1 MSSLFGFLATK
12 FASSPEN
19 LATEALNY
27 VLGRSR
33 VAAGAFL
40 RLLAEGGE
48 PLPDDVAFQTQV
60 GGDDQA
66 RPDIEGRTAKH
77 GTVVVI
83 EAKFWAGLTSNQPVA
98 YLSRL
103 PEEAPAV
110 LAFIAPAARF
120 TTLWP
125 ELLIRCQAAGHAVG
139 PTSEVAAELWTA
151 SLPKG
156 RTLMLLSWRAV
167 LTEIIQA
174 LEAGRE
180 TEIAADARQ
189 LAGLCD
195 QMDTEAFLPLRSE
208 EVTSVEIPRRHV
220 QFAQLAIEAGEK
232 AIAEGLCNTKGG
244 LRQGTGLGYC
254 GRYLRLGD
262 TLVFLTFDCAR
273 WARFRSTPLWLRID
287 GDAQRPRDDARQS
300 LGKLRLENP
309 PRLIEDDGYP
319 WVPLAVPTGR
329 EWPGVVAAVVEQ
341 LTEVAG
347 HLESGRLHSL
357 PIGDAQ

>member
-1 MSSLFGFLATK
+1 MSLFGFLATK

-27 VLGRSR
+27 VVGRSR
-33 VAAGAFL
+33 VATRALL
-40 RLLAEGGE
+40 RLLAEGGAM
-48 PLPDDVAFQTQV
+48 LPADIAFQTQV
-60 GGDDQA
+60 GGGDQA
-66 RPDIEGRTAKH
+66 RPDIEGRSAKR

-83 EAKFWAGLTSNQPVA
+83 EAKFWAGLTANQPVA
-98 YLSRL
+98 YLGRL

-110 LAFIAPAARF
+110 LAFVAPAARF

-125 ELLIRCQAAGHAVG
+125 ELVGRCQAAGHGVG
-139 PTSEVAAELWTA
+139 PTSEATAELWTA

-156 RTLMLLSWRAV
+156 RTLMLLSWRTV
-167 LTEIIQA
+167 LAEVIRV
-174 LEAGRE
+174 LENEGEAD
-180 TEIAADARQ
+180 IAADARQ

-220 QFAQLAIEAGEK
+220 QFAQLALEAGEK
-232 AIAEGLCNTKGG
+232 AIATGLCSTKGG

-287 GDAQRPRDDARQS
+287 GDQQVPREAARQA

-319 WVPLAVPTGR
+319 WVPLSVPIGR
-329 EWPGVVAAVVEQ
+329 EWPGVVAAVVDQ
-341 LTEVAG
+341 LAEVAG
-347 HLESGRLHSL
+347 HLQSHL
-357 PIGDAQ
+357 PDLGET